1 MQDQKWLGVKMLA
14 EDPGISQFV
23 NSDIQ
28 SRRIPQQDV
37 LKIDCKLES

>member
-1 MQDQKWLGVKMLA
+1 MQDQKWLGAA
-14 EDPGISQFV
+14 EDPGTSQFV

-37 LKIDCKLES
+37 LKISCKLKS